1 MQVSTEP
8 TRAEARA
15 DIEVASRGH
24 RGIDLDLAI
33 EPPRLETLREALRP
47 WYRDIEWIGTGRS
60 GVMVRGRPVAGASDW
75 VAIKVAYPGLPPGS
89 DAVQRFLRE
98 AAVGARLHHPSIA
111 SVWPIRREAGLM
123 WFEMPFMSGNRL
135 DRFMHNERHF
145 TATRAV
151 EILAELAG
159 ALDHAAE
166 QGVAHGAL
174 RPSEVFLQPNGLCML
189 TGFMLDL
196 TADSVVPA
204 LAPSALGD
212 PAYMAPEQWA
222 DHPSAGPTADQYA
235 LAVLAAELIGGA
247 ERVARDGAGVPL
259 VRPLL
264 IDDNHPLRP
273 GLGLHV
279 NAALL
284 RALSRD
290 PGRRFATCQAFI
302 AALGNPTRIGHSA
315 PETPEQPKAPVA
327 KHRWWQVAAV
337 AVLLGAAALLVM
349 LQSGAGPG

>member
-8 TRAEARA
+8 TSAEARR
-15 DIEVASRGH
+15 DSEVAFAGH
-24 RGIDLDLAI
+24 AGIDLDLAI
-33 EPPRLETLREALRP
+33 EPPRLETMREALRP

-60 GVMVRGRPVAGASDW
+60 GVMVRGRPAAGANDW

-98 AAVGARLHHPSIA
+98 AAVGARLHHPNIA
-111 SVWPIRREAGLM
+111 SIWPIRREVGLM
-123 WFEMPFMSGNRL
+123 WFEMPFMSGSRL
-135 DRFMHNERHF
+135 DRFMHNERHL
-145 TATRAV
+145 TAARAV
-151 EILAELAG
+151 EILTELAG

-174 RPSEVFLQPNGLCML
+174 RPSEIFIQPDGHCML
-189 TGFMLDL
+189 SGFMLDL
-196 TADSVVPA
+196 TAESDIPA

-222 DHPSAGPTADQYA
+222 DQPWVGPATDQYA
-235 LAVLAAELIGGA
+235 LAVLAAELIGEA
-247 ERVARDGAGVPL
+247 ERVTRGGDGVPL
-259 VRPLL
+259 VVPLL
-264 IDDNHPLRP
+264 IDQHHPLRP

-290 PGRRFATCQAFI
+290 PWRRFPTCQAFI
-302 AALGNPTRIGHSA
+302 AALGDPTRTAHPA
-315 PETPEQPKAPVA
+315 PETHEQPRAPVA
-327 KHRWWQVAAV
+327 RHRWWHVAAV
-337 AVLLGAAALLVM
+337 AALLGAAALLVM
-349 LQSGAGPG
+349 LQSGALPR